1 MRNLNRRYRRNIRH
15 SLSFYLCASLLTALS
30 VLFVVVMYTSM
41 DAIDTTYSSIMN
53 DGNIEDAEF
62 MTFLPI
68 PDAEQGDLANTFNV
82 EIEKIS
88 YVEQEEDDYDLRIF
102 RQSEKIN
109 RVQIMDGTAI
119 SSPGEILLNPDF
131 AAAHELEP
139 GDSLTI
145 DGEHY
150 LVAGTAVRPDYIY
163 AQKNPSDF
171 YVDDKGFGQVTMKAE
186 DFDHLEGAQSYYAVV
201 FHEDNSIAFRK
212 EVNESYTTLR
222 YLSSEA
228 NNRISVSRDIGKQYN
243 IMLAALLPVV
253 FGMNTL
259 IVAVVLGRKIKRE
272 QRQIG
277 TLLSFGYRTA
287 EIGSHYMW
295 YAIIPG
301 ITGSIVGI
309 ILSLWLRSPL
319 VSMVATDYESVH
331 YLVRPH
337 VPSLVLCLITP
348 TVLYVLTT
356 FAGVWRLIRRNITV
370 LLAGSSAEARKRGHL
385 LSASRMSFRKKFT
398 LRSLVSHKSRTT
410 VVILGL
416 FFSSFLCSIGFV
428 FADSWRGIIT
438 EGMDQAGTYE
448 YQYFMNTLSA
458 DAKGGEKVLTA
469 SFESGE
475 DHAVLTVSGLVE
487 NPAYYR
493 LETNSGA
500 PVDYGKFYMTTNA
513 AELFG
518 INAGDSFAFVNPVT
532 TDSHTVVIEGLIL
545 DNTQCAVYTSRSQAE
560 ELLGL
565 PEGSYNLILSDKALD
580 LDKDL
585 ILQEF
590 SKEDIR
596 KQLEFGVEILMSM
609 IYLIIA
615 AGVILC
621 VVTVYLT
628 VNMLVEENRANISML
643 KVLGYKTREINRIL
657 LNTHHLLVP
666 FCIAGGIAACLAMS
680 ALIFRSFID
689 VFNLYIET
697 SVTLSSILIIAVIQ
711 VAGYG
716 LALAFLKRKAYRVDM
731 VESLKD
737 TRE

>member
-1 MRNLNRRYRRNIRH
+1 MRNLDKRYRRNIGH

-41 DAIDTTYSSIMN
+41 DAIDTTYLAIMR
-53 DGNIEDAEF
+53 DGNVEDAEF
-62 MTFLPI
+62 VTALPI
-68 PDAEQGDLANTFNV
+68 SVAEQEDLEDSFDAE
-82 EIEKIS
+82 IEEIS
-88 YVEQEEDDYDLRIF
+88 YVDLEEEEYDIRIF
-102 RQSEKIN
+102 LQSKEIN
-109 RVQIMDGTAI
+109 RIQIVDGSAI
-119 SSPGEILLNPDF
+119 QAPGEILLNPDF
-131 AAAHELEP
+131 AFAHELEP
-139 GDSLTI
+139 GDSFTI
-145 DGEHY
+145 DGEAFR
-150 LVAGTAVRPDYIY
+150 VAGTSTRPDYLY

-171 YVDDKGFGQVTMKAE
+171 YVDDKGFGQVTMSKE
-186 DFDHLEGAQSYYAVV
+186 DFEKLSGTQSFYAVV
-201 FHEDNSIAFRK
+201 FNEDNSIAFRK

-228 NNRISVSRDIGKQYN
+228 NNRISVCRDIGKQYGL
-243 IMLAALLPVV
+243 MLAWLLPVV

-277 TLLSFGYRTA
+277 TLLSFGYRPV
-287 EIGSHYMW
+287 EIASHYMW

-301 ITGSIVGI
+301 ILGSVIGI
-309 ILSLWLRSPL
+309 LLSLFLGSSL
-319 VSMVATDYESVH
+319 VSYVATDYESVN
-331 YLVRPH
+331 YIVNPH
-337 VPSLVLCLITP
+337 VPSILLCLIAP
-348 TVLYVLTT
+348 TTLYVLTT
-356 FAGVWRLIRRNITV
+356 FVGVWRLIRNNITV
-370 LLAGSSAEARKRGHL
+370 LLAGSSSEAKKRGRI

-398 LRSLVSHKSRTT
+398 LRSLVSHKSRTA

-428 FADSWRGIIT
+428 FADSWKSIIT

-469 SFESGE
+469 TFESGD
-475 DHAVLTVSGLVE
+475 DHSDFTVSGLVE

-493 LETNSGA
+493 LETKSGA
-500 PVDYGKFYMTTNA
+500 PIDYGKFYMTTNA

-518 INAGDSFAFVNPVT
+518 IRAGDSFSFINPVT
-532 TDSHTVVIEGLIL
+532 TDAHVVVIEDLIL
-545 DNTQCAVYTSRSQAE
+545 DNTQCAVYTSRAQAE

-565 PEGSYNLILSDKALD
+565 PDGSYNLILSDKALD

-585 ILQEF
+585 ILQKF

-657 LNTHHLLVP
+657 LNTHHILVP
-666 FCIAGGIAACLAMS
+666 FCVAGGIAACLAMS

-689 VFNLYIET
+689 MFNLYVET
-697 SVTLSSILIIAVIQ
+697 SVTLPSILIIAVIQ

-716 LALAFLKRKAYRVDM
+716 LALTFLKRKAYRVDM